1 MPLPDHRPRVR
12 FNQRRLA
19 CLVTVLALLGACASQ
34 GGSAPP
40 ATPKSADSTTPDP
53 AAALAAADKA
63 YTREDWAR
71 AESDYLTAARGLPAD
86 PEPWFKLGNVYFKT
100 GRHDVAA
107 RAYEQALRRAPG
119 HAKAWHNLGVV
130 RLHQADDS
138 FERVLTGA
146 DPHDGALDDRA
157 QQMRDILDDAIE
169 PTAVGPGSAP

>member
-1 MPLPDHRPRVR
+1 M
-12 FNQRRLA
+12 
-19 CLVTVLALLGACASQ
+19 CLFAVLALLCGCASQ
-34 GGSAPP
+34 GGGAPP
-40 ATPKSADSTTPDP
+40 ATPTSADIAPDP
-53 AAALAAADKA
+53 AATLALADKA
-63 YTREDWAR
+63 YSGEDWAR
-71 AESDYLTAARGLPAD
+71 AESAYLTAARGLPAD

-100 GRHDVAA
+100 GRHDFAA

-146 DPHDGALDDRA
+146 EPHDGALDERA